1 MLTLCLAILVYYTKE
16 SCKKL
21 LEMFQAHYPDI
32 TKDELK
38 KAVDKAFTAYY
49 TYEDEVKA
57 RGQQI
62 ITQARAEHRP
72 IIV

>member
-1 MLTLCLAILVYYTKE
+1 MIK
-16 SCKKL
+16 
-21 LEMFQAHYPDI
+21 P
-32 TKDELK
+32 
-38 KAVDKAFTAYY
+38 FTAYY

-72 IIV
+72 IIVLAGRPYHIDPKVNHSVDRLITTMGGCL